1 MIKKEEWNI
10 LNHKQIECFDNKYS
24 VEVTNNLLFDKLYH
38 FQVDVDIK
46 NPINVIINSNISKFK
61 IKSEDKIVFSKEEEI
76 SLKINS
82 HKGHYSGNGPERL
95 LKSDDNYYLSLYN
108 QITNDWIIFD
118 INNNGNN
125 NIYYYP
131 TKLQV
136 RAIG

>member
-38 FQVDVDIK
+38 FQVDYVIQ

-82 HKGHYSGNGPERL
+82 HKGHHTFYVPERI
-95 LKSDDNYYLSLYN
+95 LKSDDEYYLSPCG
-108 QITNDWIIFD
+108 QITND
-118 INNNGNN
+118 
-125 NIYYYP
+125 
-131 TKLQV
+131 
-136 RAIG
+136 